1 MLNKYAC
8 LFFFCAG
15 RICQEELGP
24 GSDALRLAC
33 RCKHGLEN
41 SHRACAA
48 KWFLQAS
55 YMYA

>member
-1 MLNKYAC
+1 MHV
-8 LFFFCAG
+8 FFFCAG